1 MSPLGI
7 GVLSVTAFAIVM
19 GVAALVADHYIQRHK
34 ARNRK

>member
-7 GVLSVTAFAIVM
+7 GVISVTVFAIVM
-19 GVAALVADHYIQRHK
+19 GVAVLVADHYIQRHK